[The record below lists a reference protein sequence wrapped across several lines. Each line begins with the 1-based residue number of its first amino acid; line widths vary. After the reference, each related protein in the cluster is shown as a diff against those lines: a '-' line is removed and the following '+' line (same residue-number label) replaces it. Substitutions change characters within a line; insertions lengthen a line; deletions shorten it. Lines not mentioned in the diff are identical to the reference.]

1 MGEQAFSVKVFGRVQ
16 GVGFRYF
23 TQELAVQLGL
33 RGHAYNL
40 DDGSV
45 EVLICGPKE
54 QVQMMLGWLEHGPR
68 TAAVTHIEYVA
79 HEGEVRAGFHIN

>member
-1 MGEQAFSVKVFGRVQ
+1 MGEQAFSVRVFGRVQ

-23 TQELAVQLGL
+23 TQERALQLGL

-45 EVLICGPKE
+45 EVLVCGPAE

-68 TAAVTHIEYVA
+68 TAEVSHISCLPY
-79 HEGEVRAGFHIN
+79 EGEVRAGFHTN